1 MDILFFPNGNTAVFE
16 NEEPVPELQENWLK
30 MFAEFLENKGI
41 DPALVSITLPNSN
54 KTKFLK
60 TCNGWSILP

>member
-16 NEEPVPELQENWLK
+16 NKEQVPELQVSWLNL
-30 MFAEFLENKGI
+30 FAEFLENKGI
-41 DPALVSITLPNSN
+41 DPALVSITLPNGN